1 MEYKK
6 GTSFKEV
13 DKPDKNLRPAV
24 SALTFNTK
32 NHFPSGLS
40 KEDQL

>member
-6 GTSFKEV
+6 GTSCKEV
-13 DKPDKNLRPAV
+13 DKPDKSLRPVV

-32 NHFPSGLS
+32 NHSPSGLS
-40 KEDQL
+40 KEDPL